1 MKFGKMNKD
10 KKALTFNILLVLAV
24 LILGVVFMKY
34 NRDKVTVKDSL
45 TSLNPSSIN
54 GQSDEESEPYSKV
67 ENLGTKVNTEKSCNQ
82 AMTTDPSDLL
92 PKQTNNEWSSM
103 NPVTADLKNI
113 NLLSAG
119 ANYGI
124 NTVGSSLRN
133 PNLQL
138 RSEPI
143 IPKTNAGPWNN
154 TTIEADT
161 HRRALEIDGCD

>member
-1 MKFGKMNKD
+1 MNFGKMNKD
-10 KKALTFNILLVLAV
+10 KKALTFNVLFVLAI

-34 NRDKVTVKDSL
+34 NRDKVSVKDSL
-45 TSLNPSSIN
+45 TMMNPSSLN
-54 GQSDEESEPYSKV
+54 GEPEEEKYSKV
-67 ENLGTKVNTEKSCNQ
+67 EGLGTKVSTAKTCNE
-82 AMTTDPSDLL
+82 ATNPSDLL
-92 PKQTNNEWSSM
+92 PKHTNNEWSSM

-143 IPKTNAGPWNN
+143 IPKTNTGPWNN

-161 HRRALEIDGCD
+161 YRRALEIDGCD